1 MLTQWLSEHIEW
13 LCVLFNREEPL
24 INMGPR
30 SSFPVVY
37 TVVVGAYTMVVWGL
51 LWFMATPKLFFWLS
65 LSPPIS
71 IAYFCIPY
79 VNDYKN
85 AYSHRVHILKRQSMT
100 SMKGK

>member
-1 MLTQWLSEHIEW
+1 M
-13 LCVLFNREEPL
+13 LFNRDEPL

-30 SSFPVVY
+30 SSFPAVY
-37 TVVVGAYTMVVWGL
+37 TVVVGAYTLVVWGL

-79 VNDYKN
+79 VNECKN
-85 AYSHRVHILKRQSMT
+85 AYSYRVHILKRQSMR
-100 SMKGK
+100 SMKAK